1 MTPRP
6 QRRRQLVVGA
16 ARWLLEFGA
25 AAGAAAPFW
34 AGLAWAGPAHAQD
47 TAVVLAIAESV
58 EQLLNNVRNWIVGI
72 LAGLATVFLTIGGV
86 RYLMAGGDPGEV
98 ERAREALRA
107 AAKGYALAALAPL
120 IVEIL
125 KGIVGA

>member
-1 MTPRP
+1 MTWRP
-6 QRRRQLVVGA
+6 QRRRQRVVGA
-16 ARWLLEFGA
+16 ARWLLGLGA
-25 AAGAAAPFW
+25 ATGAAT
-34 AGLAWAGPAHAQD
+34 LAWAGPAHAQD

>member
-6 QRRRQLVVGA
+6 QRRRQWVAGA
-16 ARWLLEFGA
+16 ARWFLALGA
-25 AAGAAAPFW
+25 AASAAA
-34 AGLAWAGPAHAQD
+34 LTWAGPAHAQD